1 MLSDAIIAIENKSED
16 NDPQISEISSD
27 SILSVDPML
36 HLDENILL
44 ESPEQNF
51 AFEEC
56 NLSTNESP
64 FPTKKVSSQYHQP
77 VQSQLDILHHTSNS
91 HKNDKST
98 IAESTPLSRQ
108 PDTDNKSKKNERQR
122 EIKVVQHL

>member
-16 NDPQISEISSD
+16 NDPQISEVSSD
-27 SILSVDPML
+27 STLSVDPML

-51 AFEEC
+51 ALEEC
-56 NLSTNESP
+56 DLSNNESP
-64 FPTKKVSSQYHQP
+64 VPAKKVSSQDHQP

-91 HKNDKST
+91 PKNDKST
-98 IAESTPLSRQ
+98 IPESTLLSRQ
-108 PDTDNKSKKNERQR
+108 SDTDHYSTEMVELLTK
-122 EIKVVQHL
+122 